1 VLDEGELSDAI
12 DALDDL
18 GELEASLDSAMDMVT
33 DVDVQKKEANILDSN
48 AAEKAPDN
56 EIELESVAGANDV
69 PDLLEVADELTF
81 DEPAADDLRAK
92 DVIFEANDDLVLDE
106 EPLVDLDVDSIAA
119 KVDTTETLVE
129 SIAATGHNVENDL
142 FSGLDENDDVAS
154 TDDDWLSDFSDEIS
168 SLDDDPGELD
178 DSELFSAEDE
188 VGTKLDLARAYIDM
202 GDNESAKGILDEIVT
217 DGNDDQKKD
226 ANELIERLA

>member
-1 VLDEGELSDAI
+1 MLDEGELSDAI